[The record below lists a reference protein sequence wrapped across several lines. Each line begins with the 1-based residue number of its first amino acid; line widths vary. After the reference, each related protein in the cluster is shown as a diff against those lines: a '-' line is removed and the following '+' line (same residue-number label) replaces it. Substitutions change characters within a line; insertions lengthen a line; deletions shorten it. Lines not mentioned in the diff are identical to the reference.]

1 LIKGKYVK
9 LRSLELNDLPKL
21 RDWRNSKFVRKATR
35 EYRLLNMINQKKWFD
50 ICYHWFT
57 KRPES

>member
-1 LIKGKYVK
+1 MK

-35 EYRLLNMINQKKWFD
+35 EYRLLNMINQKKWFEA
-50 ICYHWFT
+50 IQNEN
-57 KRPES
+57 PPIS